1 MSRGRIIWVLLGS
14 LLLSGCG
21 FSARRQ
27 AEQEERQRQQ
37 ADSAHREYEAMIR
50 DFLVGKRVASLT
62 EVMAP
67 DRVPEGAGVLLV
79 YHGLDCG
86 SCMDAGFGTLQT
98 LKRDGVPCIV
108 VAVEANSAEAQQR
121 YGYREYIY
129 SDPGDRL
136 RRELK
141 YVSTPLLLL
150 LNDSLQI
157 TDIYKP
163 AAGTESAAERFRT
176 TAVRTRQSR

>member
-1 MSRGRIIWVLLGS
+1 MCRGI
-14 LLLSGCG
+14 
-21 FSARRQ
+21 RRSN
-27 AEQEERQRQQ
+27 A
-37 ADSAHREYEAMIR
+37 IR
-50 DFLVGKRVASLT
+50 S
-62 EVMAP
+62 
-67 DRVPEGAGVLLV
+67 
-79 YHGLDCG
+79 
-86 SCMDAGFGTLQT
+86 
-98 LKRDGVPCIV
+98 LKRPTDEPRLFSRQTGRFVD
-108 VAVEANSAEAQQR
+108 R
-121 YGYREYIY
+121 GHG

-176 TAVRTRQSR
+176 AAVRTRQSR